1 MTEGPDGM
9 VRTSAAAQQ
18 DDLRSELQQQN
29 LSVLEGLAPQE
40 RLAWAH
46 QQFGEQFALTT
57 SFGIQS
63 SVLLHM
69 LSQLPGGN
77 SVPVICFFNVYV
89 TSEIYT
95 YVEQLMELF
104 DIRLVVA
111 QSLMSP
117 APVSYTH
124 LTLPTKRIV

>member
-1 MTEGPDGM
+1 MMEAPDRM
-9 VRTSAAAQQ
+9 LRTSAAAQQ
-18 DDLRSELQQQN
+18 DDLRSKFQQEN

-77 SVPVICFFNVYV
+77 VVCLLY
-89 TSEIYT
+89 TSP
-95 YVEQLMELF
+95 
-104 DIRLVVA
+104 
-111 QSLMSP
+111 SP
-117 APVSYTH
+117 
-124 LTLPTKRIV
+124 RD

>member
-18 DDLRSELQQQN
+18 ADLRSELQQQN
-29 LSVLEGLAPQE
+29 RSVLEGLAPQE

-77 SVPVICFFNVYV
+77 AVPVIWVDTGYLPAE
-89 TSEIYT
+89 TYT

-111 QSLMSP
+111 QSVMSP
-117 APVSYTH
+117 ARMEALHGLSLIH
-124 LTLPTKRIV
+124 I